1 MEPRRTKRNGIEP
14 DFLLSAYASGYFPMA
29 DSAEGEIG
37 WYSPDPRAIIELES
51 LHVPRSLR
59 LTVKKKP
66 FEIQLNR
73 NFEGVMR
80 QCALRE
86 ETWISEEIIQSYVAL
101 HQLGFAHSVE
111 CWKGSE
117 LAGGLYGVALG
128 GAFFGESMFS
138 RKRDASKVALVYLV
152 ERLNERGFTLLDT
165 QFVTPHLRGLGA
177 VEIPR
182 QKYMERLK
190 VAIQQNCRFD

>member
-1 MEPRRTKRNGIEP
+1 MEPRRTKRSGIEP

-101 HQLGFAHSVE
+101 HKLGFAHSVE
-111 CWKGSE
+111 CWKGNE
-117 LAGGLYGVALG
+117 LSGGLYGVALG